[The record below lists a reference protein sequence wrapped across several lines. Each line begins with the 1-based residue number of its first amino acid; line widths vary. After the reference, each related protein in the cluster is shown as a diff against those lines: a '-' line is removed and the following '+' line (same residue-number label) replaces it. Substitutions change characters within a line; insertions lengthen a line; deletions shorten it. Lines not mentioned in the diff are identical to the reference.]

1 MKNFIDWIKG
11 VLDDVEGQPSSKRV
25 VAFLVFILMAYSVYA
40 GNVAMVQTLGG
51 IMLLALGITI
61 PDKFAKKK

>member
-1 MKNFIDWIKG
+1 MKNFINWVKG